1 MIMMITCPLLIG
13 SERKR
18 EPAIVD
24 RTPDLTPGND
34 DQNVSVAKKGP
45 TKFQGDPAIG
55 GPQLYPYKKLSIFS
69 KRPIDT
75 FIFENLY
82 NDRPPFLHT
91 LFWFLHLYLTSHTF
105 ISHFGSND
113 PKSESSIIL
122 YCLPFQQLKS
132 LIWVNPPD

>member
-1 MIMMITCPLLIG
+1 MISMIILITCPLLIG

-55 GPQLYPYKKLSIFS
+55 GPQLYPYTKLSIFS
-69 KRPIDT
+69 KRPIDNL
-75 FIFENLY
+75 IFKNLY
-82 NDRPPFLHT
+82 NDRPLFCTPSFGSSIYISHIT
-91 LFWFLHLYLTSHTF
+91 LFF
-105 ISHFGSND
+105 
-113 PKSESSIIL
+113 
-122 YCLPFQQLKS
+122 S
-132 LIWVNPPD
+132 LWLQ